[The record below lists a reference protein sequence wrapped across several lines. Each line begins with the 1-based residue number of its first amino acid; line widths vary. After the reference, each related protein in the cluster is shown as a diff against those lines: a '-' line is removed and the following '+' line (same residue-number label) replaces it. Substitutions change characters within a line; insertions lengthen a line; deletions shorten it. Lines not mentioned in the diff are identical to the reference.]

1 MDYQAILQVIQDLAK
16 SQGYYGRLLEA
27 IQEADEDE
35 IQELKESLE
44 AMEFKDPIDFILW
57 VEQ

>member
-27 IQEADEDE
+27 IEVASEDE